1 MSEPIEFPSG
11 DTIPGSESNTGPEES
26 HVESSPASSS
36 STEQEAAGFNEA
48 WKPLLDQIPTEFHK
62 LIQPELSKWDQNYQK
77 LQEKYNPYKDFEGVT
92 PQDLASAHTLLQQ
105 INDPEG
111 ARRIYEGLGEVLGI
125 SAKEAEKVVEA
136 TPAPPAVDPE
146 DLTPEQREISELRK
160 TISEIKEAQTAQ
172 QTIAQQ
178 QAQQALV
185 KSHEENYTKSFEE
198 IFTKD
203 PSLKTD
209 EIRRTDLHNRAMA
222 YIQDPNFKGDEV
234 QQAWIDQRKYNDYL
248 AGVLSSRQDPN
259 SNAPLHISPSGG
271 NPGSGVDPSKRTEQE
286 RIEAFAQRLAA
297 AQNQ

>member
-11 DTIPGSESNTGPEES
+11 DTIPGGTGPEES
-26 HVESSPASSS
+26 HVEESPAVS

-77 LQEKYNPYKDFEGVT
+77 LQEKYTPYKDFEGVT

-125 SAKEAEKVVEA
+125 SAKEAEQVAKAAEA
-136 TPAPPAVDPE
+136 APKEPEVDPE
-146 DLTPEQREISELRK
+146 DLTPEQREIRELRQSL
-160 TISEIKEAQTAQ
+160 SEIKEAQTAQ

-185 KSHEENYTKSFEE
+185 KSHEENYTKTFED

-209 EIRRTDLHNRAMA
+209 EIRRNDLHARAMA

-271 NPGSGVDPSKRTEQE
+271 NPGSGIDPSKRSEAE

>member
-1 MSEPIEFPSG
+1 MSEPMDFPSG
-11 DTIPGSESNTGPEES
+11 DTIPGGSGPEES
-26 HVESSPASSS
+26 HVEESPASSS
-36 STEQEAAGFNEA
+36 TDSQQEAAGFNEA

-77 LQEKYNPYKDFEGVT
+77 LQEKYNPYKDFEGVA
-92 PQDLASAHTLLQQ
+92 PQELASAHTLLQQ

-125 SAKEAEKVVEA
+125 TAKEAEKVVEA
-136 TPAPPAVDPE
+136 VEKAPVVDPE
-146 DLTPEQREISELRK
+146 DLTPEQREIQELRQ
-160 TISEIKEAQTAQ
+160 TISKIEEAQNAQ
-172 QTIAQQ
+172 QTLAQQ

-198 IFTKD
+198 IFTQD

-209 EIRRTDLHNRAMA
+209 EIRRNDLHARAMA

-234 QQAWIDQRKYNDYL
+234 KQAWADQRKYNDYL

-271 NPGSGVDPSKRTEQE
+271 NPGSGVDPAKRSEDE
-286 RIEAFAQRLAA
+286 RRAAFQQMLAA